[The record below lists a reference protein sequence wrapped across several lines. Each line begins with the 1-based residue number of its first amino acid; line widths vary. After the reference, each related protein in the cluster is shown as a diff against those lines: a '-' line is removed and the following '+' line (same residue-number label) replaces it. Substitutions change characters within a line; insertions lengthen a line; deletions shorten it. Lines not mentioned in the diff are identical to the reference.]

1 MDPSKQDRRRV
12 RAMDWLY
19 ATIAA
24 RPKWIIAA
32 LTVAALACAGI
43 SFQYLKLDA
52 DTDSLIGED
61 QPFLKD
67 WRRFIH
73 DFGDLEYAIAVVDP
87 RGDAPA
93 ADRAVRELT
102 TRLATLASVSKVHGS
117 IDAQDQLRLAP
128 RAMSDDELAGLADAA
143 SALPILAAHPTLAQL
158 LQAGDARVKKLLD
171 EGANMDQATQRSTA
185 ASAFMLLGA
194 AASGQPNAAT
204 LPLARALQTHW
215 LSNEGGTL
223 RLVLVMPKKNY
234 ESLAVVDESLLAMRK
249 VIAEIQ
255 AKEPTIEIGLT
266 GKPVLQADEMET
278 TNSDMNVASIVALTL
293 CAALFMVVFRGVK
306 RPLFAVAAF
315 LAGAALTYAA
325 ATILIGSLNLLSVV
339 FMLVLVGVG
348 LDYGIHMIAR
358 YLEGLRHMDS
368 AASVRHMMRTATPS
382 MLAGAAVSAGTF
394 LIAIFV
400 PMQGLRQLGI
410 ISGVGLLLCAATMAI
425 GLPALLLCFDK
436 RGADDSKQLSF
447 FASRTVIAQTHSSA
461 PRMRHQMFVAVS
473 LLAMIAGVV
482 IAWERVGFE
491 SNLLKL
497 QAADLSSVSWQ
508 RRLQTEGGNSTWFG
522 AVITDS
528 FDAVAPLVEKAKLQP
543 LIRNSRSIL
552 DFVKADSPRRAQLR
566 AVIAGDGASGALS
579 ANESALL
586 NTNASTQ
593 TALTTEANT
602 TSKLLELAQRAGDRV
617 ESLANGAN
625 TAGAPAKDV
634 AMIRNLALSMRALQ
648 NALETNQITAISQAD
663 QSIALAGFA
672 AQQLQIGAALSLRD
686 SLPPAVRDSFMS
698 ANNQFAILLHPQE
711 DIWEPGAMAP
721 FVAAMR
727 TVDPSVTGAPVT
739 VFESMQLMRASFLWQ
754 GLIASAF
761 VLALLYLDFRSV
773 KLTAIAFLSLLAGL
787 GWTVGLMGLLKIP
800 FTLANFFAIPIMI
813 GLGIDSA
820 IHITHRVLEG
830 GLTHGFGSTRRA
842 VIVTA
847 ITTTIGFGTLLF
859 AQHRGLRGLGE
870 VMTIA
875 SLCCLVTAVWLLPSM
890 LRLMGCD
897 KFTQQH

>member
-1 MDPSKQDRRRV
+1 
-12 RAMDWLY
+12 MDWLY

-102 TRLATLASVSKVHGS
+102 TRLSMLTSVSKVHGS
-117 IDAQDQLRLAP
+117 IDAQDQCRLAP

-143 SALPILAAHPTLAQL
+143 GALPILAARPTLAQL
-158 LQAGDARVKKLLD
+158 LQAGDARVKNLLD
-171 EGANMDQATQRSTA
+171 EGAKMDQSTQRSTA

-223 RLVLVMPKKNY
+223 RLVLIMPKKNY
-234 ESLAVVDESLLAMRK
+234 ESLAVVDESLLEMRK

-278 TNSDMNVASIVALTL
+278 TSSDMNVASIVALTL

-325 ATILIGSLNLLSVV
+325 ATVMIGSLNLLSVV

-394 LIAIFV
+394 LIAICV
-400 PMQGLRQLGI
+400 PMQGLRELGI

-436 RGADDSKQLSF
+436 RSADDSKQLSF
-447 FASRTVIAQTHSSA
+447 FASRTVIAQTHSNA
-461 PRMRHQMFVAVS
+461 PINRHRIFVAVS

-497 QAADLSSVSWQ
+497 QAADLSSVAWQ

-528 FDAVAPLVEKAKLQP
+528 FEAVAPLVEKAKLQP

-552 DFVKADSPRRAQLR
+552 DFVKADSPQRAQLR
-566 AVIAGDGASGALS
+566 AVIASAKSDAPANANGSGNSS
-579 ANESALL
+579 AP
-586 NTNASTQ
+586 NAD
-593 TALTTEANT
+593 TTET
-602 TSKLLELAQRAGDRV
+602 ETKLSTLAQRAGDRV
-617 ESLANGAN
+617 ESLANGAS

-634 AMIRNLALSMRALQ
+634 VMIRNLALSLRALQ

-721 FVAAMR
+721 FVAAIR
-727 TVDPSVTGAPVT
+727 TVDPNVTGAPVT

-754 GLIASAF
+754 GIIASAF

-875 SLCCLVTAVWLLPSM
+875 SLCCLVSAVWLLPAM

-897 KFTQQH
+897 KFPTHD

>member
-1 MDPSKQDRRRV
+1 
-12 RAMDWLY
+12 MDWLY

-67 WRRFIH
+67 WRRFIK
-73 DFGDLEYAIAVVDP
+73 DFGDLEYVIAVVDP

-93 ADRAVRELT
+93 ADRTVRELS
-102 TRLATLASVSKVHGS
+102 TRLATLASVAKVHGS
-117 IDAQDQLRLAP
+117 IDAQDQWRLAP

-143 SALPILAAHPTLAQL
+143 GALPILAARPTLAQL

-171 EGANMDQATQRSTA
+171 EGVNMDQATQRSTA

-234 ESLAVVDESLLAMRK
+234 QSRAVVDESLLAMRK

-278 TNSDMNVASIVALTL
+278 TSSDMNVASIVALTL

-325 ATILIGSLNLLSVV
+325 ATVMIGSLNLLSVV

-400 PMQGLRQLGI
+400 PMQGLRELGI

-447 FASRTVIAQTHSSA
+447 FASRTVIAQTHSNA
-461 PRMRHQMFVAVS
+461 PINRHRMLVVIS
-473 LLAMIAGVV
+473 LLAMVAGVV

-522 AVITDS
+522 AAITDS
-528 FDAVAPLVEKAKLQP
+528 FEAVAPLVEKAKLQP

-552 DFVKADSPRRAQLR
+552 DFVKADSPQRAQLR
-566 AVIAGDGASGALS
+566 AVIANAKSDAPANANASGNSS
-579 ANESALL
+579 AP
-586 NTNASTQ
+586 NAD
-593 TALTTEANT
+593 TTET
-602 TSKLLELAQRAGDRV
+602 ETKLSTLAQRAGDRV
-617 ESLANGAN
+617 ESLANGAS

-634 AMIRNLALSMRALQ
+634 VMIRNLALSLRALQ

-711 DIWEPGAMAP
+711 DIWEPGAMTP
-721 FVAAMR
+721 FVAAIR
-727 TVDPSVTGAPVT
+727 TVDPNVTGAPVT

-754 GLIASAF
+754 GIIASAF
-761 VLALLYLDFRSV
+761 ELALLYLDFRSV

-875 SLCCLVTAVWLLPSM
+875 SLCCLVSSVWLLPAM

-897 KFTQQH
+897 KFQTHD

>member
-1 MDPSKQDRRRV
+1 
-12 RAMDWLY
+12 MDWLY

-102 TRLATLASVSKVHGS
+102 TRLSMLTSVSKVHGS
-117 IDAQDQLRLAP
+117 IDAQDQCRLAP

-143 SALPILAAHPTLAQL
+143 GALPILAARPTLAQL
-158 LQAGDARVKKLLD
+158 LQAGDARVKNLLD
-171 EGANMDQATQRSTA
+171 EGAKMDQSTQRSTA

-223 RLVLVMPKKNY
+223 RLVLIMPKKNY
-234 ESLAVVDESLLAMRK
+234 ESLAVVDESLLEMRK

-278 TNSDMNVASIVALTL
+278 TSSDMNVASIVALTL

-325 ATILIGSLNLLSVV
+325 ATVMIGSLNLLSVV

-394 LIAIFV
+394 LIAICV
-400 PMQGLRQLGI
+400 PMQGLRELGI

-436 RGADDSKQLSF
+436 RSADDSKQLSF
-447 FASRTVIAQTHSSA
+447 FASRTVIAQTHSNA
-461 PRMRHQMFVAVS
+461 PINRHRIFVAVS

-497 QAADLSSVSWQ
+497 QAADLSSVAWQ

-528 FDAVAPLVEKAKLQP
+528 FEAVAPLVEKAKLQP

-552 DFVKADSPRRAQLR
+552 DFVKADSPQRAQLR
-566 AVIAGDGASGALS
+566 AQIANAKSDAPANPNASGNSS
-579 ANESALL
+579 AP
-586 NTNASTQ
+586 NAD
-593 TALTTEANT
+593 TTET
-602 TSKLLELAQRAGDRV
+602 ETKLSTLAQRAGDRV
-617 ESLANGAN
+617 ESLANGAS

-634 AMIRNLALSMRALQ
+634 VMIRNLALSLRALQ

-721 FVAAMR
+721 FVAAIR
-727 TVDPSVTGAPVT
+727 TVDPNVTGAPVT

-754 GLIASAF
+754 GIIASAF

-875 SLCCLVTAVWLLPSM
+875 SLCCLVSAVWLLPAM

-897 KFTQQH
+897 KFPTHD